1 MIPVVTPQ
9 QMTCIDAVTR
19 IPSQVLIARAGAA
32 VAKVAEQM
40 MGGRYGRRVV
50 VLAGKGNN
58 GNDGRVAAEKLR
70 NIGVRVE
77 VVEACARLA
86 NLKSADLY
94 IDAAFGTG
102 LSRPWAAP
110 CRTCLDAPVLA
121 VDIPSGLNGLNGS
134 ILGGPVWRA
143 DRTVTFA
150 AYKPG
155 MLLEQGPKLCGD
167 VTVADIGLNVGAQQT
182 QGRTWDSTWANI
194 QGSTQDN
201 TEKLGITTWQRC
213 DLILGSDIRSL
224 PTGDHST
231 HKWQNAVLVVAGS
244 RGMCGA
250 AKLVCAASLR
260 SGARMVHLNA
270 PDDASYPVEVV
281 RSDSGTLASDL
292 GMLTSDSGALAVDSA
307 SVNVSSAKA
316 KRYKAAVVGPGLG
329 LDGEAVARMRNLLEL
344 DIPLVIDADGLT
356 LMGHSEISRLFAK
369 RRALSAFTVLTP
381 HEGERRTLMRGCVSD
396 SCNKNKIDSAREV
409 AEKFHAVVVLKGAPT
424 VVSDPQG
431 NVIIV
436 NNGDSRLATA
446 GTGDVLAGMI
456 AGRIAAFASNNVS
469 ESNNVSDTLLEALI
483 CVAEAVYLHGKA
495 AAEVSGSRLI
505 ASDII
510 DMLRYVTL

>member
-1 MIPVVTPQ
+1 
-9 QMTCIDAVTR
+9 
-19 IPSQVLIARAGAA
+19 
-32 VAKVAEQM
+32 

-70 NIGVRVE
+70 NVGVRVE
-77 VVEACARLA
+77 VVEACDQPA
-86 NLKSADLY
+86 NLKAADLY
-94 IDAAFGTG
+94 VDAAFGTG
-102 LSRPWAAP
+102 LSKPWAAP
-110 CRTCLDAPVLA
+110 CRLCPDAPVLA

-134 ILGGPVWRA
+134 VLGGPVWRA

-167 VTVADIGLNVGAQQT
+167 VTVADIGLNVGAQQIWDSNWDSNWGGAEKW
-182 QGRTWDSTWANI
+182 GRTTWH
-194 QGSTQDN
+194 
-201 TEKLGITTWQRC
+201 RC
-213 DLILGSDIRSL
+213 DLISGSDIRHL
-224 PTGDHST
+224 PAGDHNT

-244 RGMCGA
+244 RGMRGA
-250 AKLVCAASLR
+250 AKLVCASSLR

-270 PDDASYPVEVV
+270 GDDVSYPVEVV
-281 RSDSGTLASDL
+281 RSDF
-292 GMLTSDSGALAVDSA
+292 GMLESDFGALAVDNA
-307 SVNVSSAKA
+307 SVNVASAKA

-329 LDGEAVARMRNLLEL
+329 LDGEAVARMRNLLKL

-356 LMGHSEISRLFAK
+356 LMRHSEISRLYAK
-369 RRALSAFTVLTP
+369 RRAQSAFTVLTP
-381 HEGERRTLMRGCVSD
+381 HEGERRTLMRGSISD
-396 SCNKNKIDSAREV
+396 SCNKIDSAREV

-431 NVIIV
+431 NVIII

-456 AGRIAAFASNNVS
+456 AGRIAAFASQ
-469 ESNNVSDTLLEALI
+469 NVSDTLHETLTLDEALL

-495 AAEVSGSRLI
+495 AAKVSGSRLI

-510 DMLRYVTL
+510 GMLRHVTL